1 MSHVRLN
8 FKDFNSKLPLIK
20 QNVIN
25 RKAGAYANPD
35 LVNHLYEDYKRMKF
49 DIDQLRKKRNEHA
62 AAIKNVLLIEDD
74 AKRERLT
81 E

>member
-8 FKDFNSKLPLIK
+8 FKDFNQKLPLIK
-20 QNVIN
+20 QNVLN
-25 RKAGAYANPD
+25 RKASGYANPD